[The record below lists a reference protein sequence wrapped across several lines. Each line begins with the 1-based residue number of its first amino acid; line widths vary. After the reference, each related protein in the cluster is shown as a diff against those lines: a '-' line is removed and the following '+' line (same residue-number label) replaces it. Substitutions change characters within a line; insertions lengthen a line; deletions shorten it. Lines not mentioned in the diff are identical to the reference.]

1 MAQIVITV
9 IKNAVIPETN
19 HMRLPRRLRYRVIMI
34 SAGTARIWLVAPNRG
49 QSYKAPV
56 QLAKASKA
64 AEPVATKVAA

>member
-1 MAQIVITV
+1 
-9 IKNAVIPETN
+9 
-19 HMRLPRRLRYRVIMI
+19 MI